1 MSSRSS
7 EASTTGGTLGVTTGG
22 FFIGFRMAS
31 KMSLLPSKA
40 TMCRQVPRQ
49 AVMHALASNEIQMPY
64 FHDLVPRLHCKEPH
78 WRYYYICMVGYSP
91 VDAVQS
97 KIKSPATLV
106 ASRRIVKNLG
116 SFSHPP
122 RQGVSI
128 HRHVICMG
136 VIHQHVIGTN
146 VHTSLHH
153 GRSRLEREFAD
164 PFGAKVFHK
173 ESDSELLCLHHPQQ
187 KSITPHSM

>member
-1 MSSRSS
+1 MAGQKWTKISTYLLNLPLQVNLRATTGMSSRSS
-7 EASTTGGTLGVTTGG
+7 EASTNGCTLGVTTGG

-40 TMCRQVPRQ
+40 TMCRPVPRQ
-49 AVMHALASNEIQMPY
+49 AVMHAPASKEIQMPY

-78 WRYYYICMVGYSP
+78 WRYYICMVGYSP

-97 KIKSPATLV
+97 KIKSPATHV

-122 RQGVSI
+122 RQGVSPFI
-128 HRHVICMG
+128 AM
-136 VIHQHVIGTN
+136 
-146 VHTSLHH
+146 S
-153 GRSRLEREFAD
+153 SAD
-164 PFGAKVFHK
+164 VTTMRA
-173 ESDSELLCLHHPQQ
+173 ESGEQ
-187 KSITPHSM
+187 